1 MTRNRAIPQLSDGD
15 KAYVRRLLIRETDD
29 VLAFNKPSGLAS
41 QTRGNRARNL
51 DHLLWAFARSNGKR
65 PRLIHRLDAGTSGV
79 VIAAKTK
86 PAAVRLSQA
95 FAGREVEKTYLALV
109 EGRPDRDSGRIDAPI
124 ARIETDRGSQI
135 IAGHDKGKRAM
146 TRWRV
151 QAQGRGTALLEVTP
165 ETGRMHQIRVHLAYQ
180 GWPILGDGIYGDKN
194 SAARLMLHAQ
204 RLSVPDGAGATDV
217 FEAPA
222 PDGFTVD

>member
-1 MTRNRAIPQLSDGD
+1 MTRNREIPQLSEGD
-15 KAYVRRLLIRETDD
+15 KAYVRSLLIGETDD

-65 PRLIHRLDAGTSGV
+65 PRLLHRLDAGTSGV
-79 VIAAKTK
+79 IVAAKTK
-86 PAAVRLSQA
+86 PAAARLSRA
-95 FAGREVEKTYLALV
+95 FAWREVEKTYLAV
-109 EGRPDRDSGRIDAPI
+109 VGGTPESASGMIDAPI

-135 IAGHDKGKRAM
+135 VAGHDSGKRAV
-146 TRWRV
+146 TRWRR
-151 QAQGRGTALLEVTP
+151 QAQGKDSALLEVTP

-180 GWPILGDGIYGDKN
+180 GWPILGDAIYGEKN

-217 FEAPA
+217 FEAPV